1 MKTQD
6 LPLEI
11 DGVKL
16 WGQIYLPQTN
26 DITYPSICLCHGL
39 PRGTPRDAN
48 DPGYPALAEKF
59 SNAGFLT
66 AIFNFR
72 GAGES
77 GGNFDILGWTRDL
90 TAVLDHIFTRDEVD
104 KHKIAVVGFSA
115 GAAVGIYVA
124 AHDHRVSA
132 VISCASPTVS
142 RLGNNTNLAK
152 KYIAEFREMGII
164 RDAGFPPSL
173 QDWMASFNHVYSLEW
188 VSRISPRPLLIL
200 HGDADEVVPVASSRA
215 LYRRAKQPKQIMV
228 FEGAGHQLRRNEQA
242 MDSALE
248 WLRSIH
254 GIDPD

>member
-1 MKTQD
+1 MKTQE
-6 LPLEI
+6 LSLEI
-11 DGVKL
+11 DGIKL
-16 WGQIYLPQTN
+16 WGQIYLPQN
-26 DITYPSICLCHGL
+26 HNIPCPSICLCHGL

-48 DPGYPALAEKF
+48 DPGYPALAERF
-59 SNAGFLT
+59 SDAGFLT

-90 TAVLDHIFTRDEVD
+90 TAALDHISSRDEVD
-104 KHKIAVVGFSA
+104 KDKIAVMGFSA
-115 GAAVGIYVA
+115 GAAVCIYVA

-142 RLGNNTNLAK
+142 RLGDNSKLAK

-164 RDAGFPPSL
+164 RDADFPPSL
-173 QDWMASFNHVYSLEW
+173 HDWMASFNHVYSLGW
-188 VSRISPRPLLIL
+188 VSRVSPRPLLIL
-200 HGDADEVVPVASSRA
+200 HGADDEVVPVASSRA
-215 LYRRAKQPKQIMV
+215 LYRRAKQPKHMMV

-248 WLRSIH
+248 WLGSTLW
-254 GIDPD
+254 D